1 MTIKSELRSNH
12 NLILKE
18 IQMTKPKTNYRDA
31 ETGQYIPKEQAE
43 KHPKTSVKETDK
55 SSNNKPAPKKKK

>member
-1 MTIKSELRSNH
+1 
-12 NLILKE
+12 
-18 IQMTKPKTNYRDA
+18 MTKPKTRTNYRDA
-31 ETGQYIPKEQAE
+31 DTGQYIPKEQAE